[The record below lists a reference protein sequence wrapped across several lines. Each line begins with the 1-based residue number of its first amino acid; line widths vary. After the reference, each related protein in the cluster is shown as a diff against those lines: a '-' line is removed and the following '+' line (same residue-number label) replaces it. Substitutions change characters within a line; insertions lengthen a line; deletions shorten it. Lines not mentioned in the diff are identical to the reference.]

1 MEKKQKQVKPKN
13 KQAQEKT
20 IKVPPVAFVDNIVFS
35 EKEAWAYYVIA
46 EKPYDF
52 LSTSAKVS
60 LGKNTMTALGSLAQN
75 ENKVVECH
83 LQIENI
89 PFNVDSWAGQI
100 KEVHSRLGLTNSR
113 SYREFINNQ
122 VQELRDQVYQ
132 KRVTYLGVKL
142 FNRGSFDFES
152 LNVLEFSFQDLI
164 ENFRKATS
172 ALFQFEGTEITPEEE
187 LRVRQQEE
195 SIYRL
200 LYNSTLQAKRPSAE
214 ELLLNVKKKFY
225 PAMPSPFL
233 DTKNDERIGL
243 SDIVVETGGIIDVKS
258 RYLKFYQMIDGE
270 EYEGYRATLSFSKF
284 PSQMG
289 IPSPTPPFL
298 SMREILPYTVNIRF
312 SLVPTEEMKGKVN
325 KKRLETDDEI
335 NNLVGAGQNAT
346 ASLKETVRDLQ
357 TIEEDLN
364 EARLPWMT
372 GSYRVTIEAPTE
384 ESLKDQ
390 IVKLKN
396 VYAKQDTVLT
406 WTNGDQLNLFRED
419 LYGGRLEINSF
430 QQTTNL
436 AMIAVAGINIGS
448 QVGDDIRQQ
457 QQLHRKY
464 N

>member
-1 MEKKQKQVKPKN
+1 
-13 KQAQEKT
+13 
-20 IKVPPVAFVDNIVFS
+20 
-35 EKEAWAYYVIA
+35 
-46 EKPYDF
+46 
-52 LSTSAKVS
+52 
-60 LGKNTMTALGSLAQN
+60 
-75 ENKVVECH
+75 
-83 LQIENI
+83 
-89 PFNVDSWAGQI
+89 
-100 KEVHSRLGLTNSR
+100 
-113 SYREFINNQ
+113 
-122 VQELRDQVYQ
+122 
-132 KRVTYLGVKL
+132 
-142 FNRGSFDFES
+142 
-152 LNVLEFSFQDLI
+152 
-164 ENFRKATS
+164 
-172 ALFQFEGTEITPEEE
+172 
-187 LRVRQQEE
+187 
-195 SIYRL
+195 
-200 LYNSTLQAKRPSAE
+200 
-214 ELLLNVKKKFY
+214 
-225 PAMPSPFL
+225 
-233 DTKNDERIGL
+233 
-243 SDIVVETGGIIDVKS
+243 
-258 RYLKFYQMIDGE
+258 
-270 EYEGYRATLSFSKF
+270 
-284 PSQMG
+284 
-289 IPSPTPPFL
+289 
-298 SMREILPYTVNIRF
+298 MREILPYTVNVRF

-335 NNLVGAGQNAT
+335 NNLVESGQNAT

-357 TIEEDLN
+357 TIEADLN